1 MTALSDPRFAKPGE
15 VIAAAKAKAKT
26 AFDQGS
32 SRGLTTLEKSF
43 YEIFQAHANELHRH
57 SRSVANQPGKNQNS
71 GNIYLD
77 RKRKD
82 VRVYQSH
89 ELPRHRSFLPR
100 QHNLK
105 RVG

>member
-15 VIAAAKAKAKT
+15 VIAAAKAKAKA

-32 SRGLTTLEKSF
+32 SKGLTTLEKSF
-43 YEIFQAHANELHRH
+43 YEIFQAHANELHQH
-57 SRSVANQPGKNQNS
+57 SRSVANKPSKNQNS

-82 VRVYQSH
+82 VRVYRLH
-89 ELPRHRSFLPR
+89 EHPRHRPFLSR
-100 QHNLK
+100 QHSKQRL
-105 RVG
+105 G